1 MKRPRRGLFW
11 QVYPTLLASLVLVA
25 VLGALTWYLVG
36 GAMGVGP
43 PARSGHGVHMHHG
56 AATHMHLLGMLLVV
70 AAVVGVAAYPVVARL
85 TRRLE
90 ALRLSVEAWGGGHLD
105 RRARVDGTDEIAAV
119 AASFNAAADR
129 TDALLAAHKA
139 LLAHASH
146 ELRSPL
152 TRLALAAEMLAGAA
166 DAGDSSMSWA
176 ETVRREV
183 AELDA
188 LVEEILLAS
197 RLDHGGDIGGDER
210 VDLLALAAE
219 EAARAS
225 VQMRDVAPSGVPFD
239 VVGSPRLLRRL
250 IRNLIANARQHGA
263 PPIEVELARR
273 MVGEERF
280 IALVV
285 RDHGAGVPN
294 ALRARVFE
302 PFFRPEG
309 WSEEGGGWGL
319 GLSLVRQIAE
329 RHRGKVSCIG
339 EVDGTTNFTV
349 EIPAAIP

>member
-1 MKRPRRGLFW
+1 MRPPRRGLFW
-11 QVYPTLLASLVLVA
+11 RVYPTLLASLVLVA
-25 VLGALTWYLVG
+25 ILGTVAWLLFA
-36 GAMGVGP
+36 GAMGMGGGATAADQVW
-43 PARSGHGVHMHHG
+43 HM
-56 AATHMHLLGMLLVV
+56 HMHLLGLLLSV
-70 AAVVGVAAYPVVARL
+70 AAVVGVAAYPIVARL

-90 ALRLSVEAWGGGHLD
+90 ALRLSVEAWGGGQLD

-152 TRLALAAEMLAGAA
+152 TRLALAAEMLAARAEPGL
-166 DAGDSSMSWA
+166 AGS
-176 ETVRREV
+176 VRREV

-197 RLDHGGDIGGDER
+197 RLDHGPDPCEYER

-225 VQMRDVAPSGVPFD
+225 VRMREVAAEGIPFE
-239 VVGSPRLLRRL
+239 VIGSSRLLRRL
-250 IRNLIANARQHGA
+250 VRNLIENALQHGA
-263 PPIEVELARR
+263 PSVEVELARNTID
-273 MVGEERF
+273 GEAHIT
-280 IALVV
+280 IAVY
-285 RDHGAGVPN
+285 DHGEGVAP
-294 ALRARVFE
+294 ALRTRVFD
-302 PFFRPEG
+302 PFFRPDG

-329 RHRGKVSCIG
+329 RHGGRARC
-339 EVDGTTNFTV
+339 EAHEDGATCFAADL
-349 EIPAAIP
+349 PAAR

>member
-11 QVYPTLLASLVLVA
+11 VVYPTLLASLVLVA
-25 VLGALTWYLVG
+25 VLGAVAWRLFA
-36 GAMGVGP
+36 GAMGMGGGASAGQ
-43 PARSGHGVHMHHG
+43 ARQM
-56 AATHMHLLGMLLVV
+56 HMHLLGMLLSV
-70 AAVVGVAAYPVVARL
+70 AAVVGVAAYPVVSRL

-90 ALRLSVEAWGGGHLD
+90 ALRLSVEAWGGGQLD

-152 TRLALAAEMLAGAA
+152 ARLALAAEMLAARTEPGLAA
-166 DAGDSSMSWA
+166 L
-176 ETVRREV
+176 VRREI

-197 RLDHGGDIGGDER
+197 RLDHGPDPGENER

-225 VQMRDVAPSGVPFD
+225 VRMREVEADGIPFE
-239 VVGSPRLLRRL
+239 VTGSSRLLRRL
-250 IRNLIANARQHGA
+250 IRNLIENALQHGA
-263 PPIEVELARR
+263 PPVEVELARR
-273 MVGEERF
+273 TIDRDAR
-280 IALVV
+280 IAIAVW
-285 RDHGAGVPN
+285 DHGEGVPA
-294 ALRARVFE
+294 ALRARVFD
-302 PFFRPEG
+302 PFFRPDG

-329 RHRGKVSCIG
+329 RHGGRARCDADDGGATCFA
-339 EVDGTTNFTV
+339 VDV
-349 EIPAAIP
+349 PAAR